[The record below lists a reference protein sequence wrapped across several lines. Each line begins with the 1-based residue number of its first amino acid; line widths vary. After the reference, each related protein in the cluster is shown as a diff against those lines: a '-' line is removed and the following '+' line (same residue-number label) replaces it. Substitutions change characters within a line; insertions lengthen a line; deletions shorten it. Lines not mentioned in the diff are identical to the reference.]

1 MSDDPSPF
9 SIDPPLTTTQLPPV
23 ESSGAQRSPLERFL
37 FIGCGLV
44 AALALSCAILF
55 AIQHRSH
62 TSCLAAA
69 ATGGMFALAT
79 IGIAKPDV
87 VQRLAAR
94 KFLGVPV
101 VLLIPCLGWVLVAA
115 MIFMNHSNNGWDE
128 CAYILS
134 GQALRGYP
142 TPYAAHRP
150 PVTHFLCALFA
161 DAPALI
167 NPFLIA
173 VLVGIIARW
182 CWQRWG
188 AVAAGLALLLLLG
201 QDVFLASIIDVMSE
215 LPAAI
220 LLLLAFYRLSGEGFF
235 SSGLIFGLVVLC
247 RWNLAVIPLALV
259 IPVALRFGRQA
270 TLKYILGGAV
280 VAIVFAGAE
289 FLFVEHP
296 VRRIIRG
303 NLAPAYAWAE
313 GDVKP
318 DVLARLRFYL
328 SHLWFLTP
336 CGLVALVYGLLS
348 GTGRRAVS
356 TSDWCLWFAIPLGM
370 AVYMVSMLLIGGLF
384 ARFMTPIVPLAIL
397 VLIESCWRISPRSAL
412 GPNRKL
418 RVTGVICV
426 AAITIGVGLWPCSFL
441 FAIRDNR
448 SHARLF
454 SPAFRQQVSSA
465 LLTSARLMAP
475 PLEEISS
482 DSGFPAMVELRR
494 EILFP
499 TAQLTSNAN
508 IIEETDRQRSA
519 DRLVQTAPSGS
530 YLLVP
535 TQFAR
540 PKPGLEAVTGDARW
554 QVYQKR

>member
-1 MSDDPSPF
+1 MSDDPSQS
-9 SIDPPLTTTQLPPV
+9 SIDPPLTTPPPA
-23 ESSGAQRSPLERFL
+23 ESSSEKRSLLEQL
-37 FIGCGLV
+37 LVVGCGLV
-44 AALALSCAILF
+44 AVLALFCTIVF

-69 ATGGMFALAT
+69 ATSGVFAIAT

-87 VQRLAAR
+87 VQQLANR
-94 KFLGVPV
+94 KFLRVPL
-101 VLLIPCLGWVLVAA
+101 VLLLPCLGWALAA
-115 MIFMNHSNNGWDE
+115 VTIFATHSNNGWDE

-150 PVTHFLCALFA
+150 PATHFLCALFA
-161 DAPALI
+161 DSPALI

-173 VLVGIIARW
+173 ALVWIIARW
-182 CWQRWG
+182 GSQRWG

-220 LLLLAFYRLSGEGFF
+220 LMLLAFYRLSSDGFF

-259 IPVALRFGRQA
+259 IPIAIRFGRQA
-270 TLKYILGGAV
+270 ALKYILGGAV
-280 VAIVFAGAE
+280 VAILFAGAE

-296 VRRIIRG
+296 IQRIIRG
-303 NLAPAYAWAE
+303 NLGPAYAWAE

-336 CGLVALVYGLLS
+336 CGLFAVVYGLTS
-348 GTGRRAVS
+348 AVGRRAVS
-356 TSDWCLWFAIPLGM
+356 TGDWCLRFAIPLGM
-370 AVYMVSMLLIGGLF
+370 AAYMLSMILIGGLF
-384 ARFMTPIVPLAIL
+384 ARFMAPIVPLAVL
-397 VLIESCWRISPRSAL
+397 VLIEYCRLIFTGSDL
-412 GPNRKL
+412 GRNHKV
-418 RVTGVICV
+418 RVIGMICV
-426 AAITIGVGLWPCSFL
+426 SAITIGVGLWPCSFL

-448 SHARLF
+448 SQTRAF
-454 SPAFRQQVSSA
+454 SAAFRQQVSLA
-465 LLTSARLMAP
+465 LPASVRLMAP
-475 PLEEISS
+475 PLEEICS

-508 IIEETDRQRSA
+508 IIKEADRQGA
-519 DRLVQTAPSGS
+519 VDRLVQSAPGGS
-530 YLLVP
+530 YLLIP
-535 TQFAR
+535 TQFAEA
-540 PKPGLEAVTGDARW
+540 KPGLEAIAGDATW

>member
-1 MSDDPSPF
+1 MPDDPSQF
-9 SIDPPLTTTQLPPV
+9 SIDPPLTSTPPPV
-23 ESSGAQRSPLERFL
+23 ESSGEQRSPLESL
-37 FIGCGLV
+37 LLVGSGLV
-44 AALALSCAILF
+44 AVLALFGTILF
-55 AIQHRSH
+55 AIQHRPH

-69 ATGGMFALAT
+69 ATSGAFVLAA
-79 IGIAKPDV
+79 IGIAKPDIV
-87 VQRLAAR
+87 ERLAAQ
-94 KFLGVPV
+94 KFLRVPLA
-101 VLLIPCLGWVLVAA
+101 LLLPWLGWALVAVTV
-115 MIFMNHSNNGWDE
+115 FVNHSNNGWDE

-167 NPFLIA
+167 NPLLIVA
-173 VLVGIIARW
+173 LVWIVARW
-182 CWQRWG
+182 CLQRWG

-201 QDVFLASIIDVMSE
+201 QDVFLASTIDVMSE

-220 LLLLAFYRLSGEGFF
+220 LLLLAFYRLSSDGFF

-247 RWNLAVIPLALV
+247 RWNLAVIPLALT
-259 IPVALRFGRQA
+259 IPIVLRFGRQA
-270 TLKYILGGAV
+270 ALKYILGGAV
-280 VAIVFAGAE
+280 VAILFAGAE

-296 VRRIIRG
+296 VQRIIRG
-303 NLAPAYAWAE
+303 NLRPAYAWAE

-336 CGLVALVYGLLS
+336 CGLFAVVYGLTS
-348 GTGRRAVS
+348 AVGRRAVS
-356 TSDWCLWFAIPLGM
+356 TGDWCLRFAIPLGM
-370 AVYMVSMLLIGGLF
+370 AVYMLSMILIGGLF
-384 ARFMTPIVPLAIL
+384 ARFMAPIVPLAVL
-397 VLIESCWRISPRSAL
+397 VLIEYCRLIFPGSDL
-412 GPNRKL
+412 GRNHKV
-418 RVTGVICV
+418 RVIGVICV
-426 AAITIGVGLWPCSFL
+426 SAITIGVGLWPCSFL

-448 SHARLF
+448 SHASAF
-454 SPAFRQQVSSA
+454 SPAFRQQVTSA
-465 LLTSARLMAP
+465 LPASARLMAP
-475 PLEEISS
+475 PLEEICS

-508 IIEETDRQRSA
+508 IIEEADRQRA
-519 DRLVQTAPSGS
+519 VDRLVQSAPSGS
-530 YLLVP
+530 YLLIP
-535 TQFAR
+535 TQFAEA
-540 PKPGLEAVTGDARW
+540 KPGLEAIAGDATW

>member
-1 MSDDPSPF
+1 MSDDPSQP
-9 SIDPPLTTTQLPPV
+9 SVGTPLTSTQPHLDGPG
-23 ESSGAQRSPLERFL
+23 ESRLPLEQL
-37 FIGCGLV
+37 LLVGCGLV
-44 AALALSCAILF
+44 AVLSLLNAIIF
-55 AIQHRSH
+55 AIKDRSH

-69 ATGGMFALAT
+69 AISGVFVLAT
-79 IGIAKPDV
+79 IGTAKPDV
-87 VQRLAAR
+87 VRRLAGR
-94 KFLGVPV
+94 KFLRVPLA
-101 VLLIPCLGWVLVAA
+101 LLLPCLGWALVAA
-115 MIFMNHSNNGWDE
+115 AIFVNHSNNGWDE

-167 NPFLIA
+167 NPL
-173 VLVGIIARW
+173 LVGALVWIVSRW
-182 CWQRWG
+182 CSQRWG
-188 AVAAGLALLLLLG
+188 AVAAGLTLLLLLG

-259 IPVALRFGRQA
+259 VPIALRFGRQA

-280 VAIVFAGAE
+280 VAILFAGAE

-296 VRRIIRG
+296 VQRIIRG
-303 NLAPAYAWAE
+303 NLGPAYAWAE

-336 CGLVALVYGLLS
+336 FGLFAAVYGLTS
-348 GTGRRAVS
+348 AIGRRAVS
-356 TSDWCLWFAIPLGM
+356 TSDWCLRFAIPLGM
-370 AVYMVSMLLIGGLF
+370 AVYMASMILIGALF
-384 ARFMTPIVPLAIL
+384 ARFMAPIVPLAVL
-397 VLIESCWRISPRSAL
+397 VLIEYCWLVFRGSELDR
-412 GPNRKL
+412 NHKR
-418 RVTGVICV
+418 RVIGMICV
-426 AAITIGVGLWPCSFL
+426 SAITISVGLWPCSFL

-448 SHARLF
+448 SHPRAF
-454 SPAFRQQVSSA
+454 SAAFRKQVASA
-465 LLTSARLMAP
+465 LPASARLMAP
-475 PLEEISS
+475 PLEEICS

-499 TAQLTSNAN
+499 TAQLTGNAN
-508 IIEETDRQRSA
+508 IVEETDRQRA
-519 DRLVQTAPSGS
+519 VDRLVQSAPSGS
-530 YLLVP
+530 YLLIP
-535 TQFAR
+535 SRFAEA
-540 PKPGLEAVTGDARW
+540 KTGLEGVTGDATW
-554 QVYQKR
+554 QVYRKR